1 MVREI
6 VRARVAQ
13 AASPAAEGAAKG
25 RPRDDDAQ
33 LPPLEESPDRR
44 IVNRAAPARRLSD
57 DNCVAAGAPVEGL
70 SVHSRE
76 RPMHSCAILDDYQDV
91 ALGIADWRPLDG
103 KVELRAYNEHFEDR
117 EALAKALAGFEIVVA
132 MRERTPFD
140 AWLFDRL
147 PELKLL
153 VTTGMRNASIDLAAA
168 AQHGVTVCGTSGSVG
183 TTTELAWGL
192 ILALAR
198 RIPEENALFHS
209 GGKWQATVG
218 VGMNGKT
225 LGVIGLGNLGA
236 RTAKVGLAFEMK
248 VLAWS
253 PRLTPERCAELGV
266 THAGSLD
273 RLLREADV
281 VSIHAVLNE
290 GSRGLLGARE
300 LGLMKR
306 DAILVNT
313 SRGPIVDEQALI
325 AALSE
330 KRIAGAGLDVFD
342 REPLP
347 GDHPLRRLGNV
358 VATPHL
364 GYVTREG
371 YRVFYSHAV
380 EDIAAWLAGKPVRVL
395 QAGK

>member
-1 MVREI
+1 
-6 VRARVAQ
+6 
-13 AASPAAEGAAKG
+13 
-25 RPRDDDAQ
+25 
-33 LPPLEESPDRR
+33 
-44 IVNRAAPARRLSD
+44 
-57 DNCVAAGAPVEGL
+57 
-70 SVHSRE
+70 
-76 RPMHSCAILDDYQDV
+76 MHSCAILDDYQNV
-91 ALGIADWRPLDG
+91 ALSVADWRLLDG
-103 KVELRAYNEHFEDR
+103 KVKVQVFNEHIADG
-117 EALAKALAGFEIVVA
+117 EALAKALAGSDIIVA

-147 PELKLL
+147 PQLKLL

-168 AQHGVTVCGTSGSVG
+168 AKRGVTVCGTSGSVG

-198 RIPEENALFHS
+198 RIPEENALFHA
-209 GGKWQATVG
+209 GGKWQTTLG

-236 RTAKVGLAFEMK
+236 RTAKVGLALEMK

-253 PRLTPERCAELGV
+253 PRLTPERCAEIGV

-273 RLLREADV
+273 DLLRESDV
-281 VSIHAVLNE
+281 VSIHVVLNE
-290 GSRGLLGARE
+290 GSRGLLGTRE
-300 LGLMKR
+300 LGLMKP
-306 DAILVNT
+306 DAYLINT

-325 AALSE
+325 AALKE

-347 GDHPLRRLGNV
+347 NDHPLRRLDNV

-371 YRVFYSHAV
+371 YRVFYTHAV

>member
-1 MVREI
+1 M
-6 VRARVAQ
+6 Q
-13 AASPAAEGAAKG
+13 
-25 RPRDDDAQ
+25 
-33 LPPLEESPDRR
+33 
-44 IVNRAAPARRLSD
+44 
-57 DNCVAAGAPVEGL
+57 
-70 SVHSRE
+70 
-76 RPMHSCAILDDYQDV
+76 SCAILDDYQNV
-91 ALGIADWRPLDG
+91 ALTVADWQPLDG
-103 KVELRAYNEHFEDR
+103 EVKIWVFNEHIEDR
-117 EALAKALAGFEIVVA
+117 EALVKTLAEYDIIVA

-147 PELKLL
+147 PKLRLL
-153 VTTGMRNASIDLAAA
+153 VTTGMRNASIDLEAAA
-168 AQHGVTVCGTSGSVG
+168 KHKVTVCGTSGSVG

-198 RIPEENALFHS
+198 QIPQENALFHS
-209 GGKWQATVG
+209 GGKWQTTLG

-253 PRLTPERCAELGV
+253 PRLTPERCAEIGV

-273 RLLREADV
+273 NLLRESDV
-281 VSIHAVLNE
+281 VSIHVVLNE
-290 GSRGLLGARE
+290 QSRGLLGARE

-306 DAILVNT
+306 DAFLVNT
-313 SRGPIVDEQALI
+313 SRGPLVDEPALI
-325 AALSE
+325 AAL
-330 KRIAGAGLDVFD
+330 KKKQIAGAGLDVFD

-347 GDHPLRRLGNV
+347 NDHPLRRLDNV

-371 YRVFYSHAV
+371 YRTFYTHAV
-380 EDIAAWLAGKPVRVL
+380 EDIRAWIAGSPVRVL
-395 QAGK
+395 HAGK

>member
-1 MVREI
+1 
-6 VRARVAQ
+6 
-13 AASPAAEGAAKG
+13 
-25 RPRDDDAQ
+25 
-33 LPPLEESPDRR
+33 
-44 IVNRAAPARRLSD
+44 
-57 DNCVAAGAPVEGL
+57 
-70 SVHSRE
+70 
-76 RPMHSCAILDDYQDV
+76 MHSCAILDDYQNV
-91 ALGIADWRPLDG
+91 ALTVADWRPLDG
-103 KVELRAYNEHFEDR
+103 QVNVRVFNEHIADR
-117 EALAKALAGFEIVVA
+117 EALVKTLAEFDVVVA

-147 PELKLL
+147 PKLKLL
-153 VTTGMRNASIDLAAA
+153 VTTGMRNASIDLEAAA
-168 AQHGVTVCGTSGSVG
+168 KHAVTVCGTSGSVG

-198 RIPEENALFHS
+198 QIPQENALFHS
-209 GGKWQATVG
+209 GGKWQTTLG

-253 PRLTPERCAELGV
+253 PRLTPERCAEIGV

-273 RLLREADV
+273 NLLRESDV
-281 VSIHAVLNE
+281 VSIHVVLNE
-290 GSRGLLGARE
+290 KSRGLLGARE

-306 DAILVNT
+306 DAFLVNT
-313 SRGPIVDEQALI
+313 SRGPLVDEQALI
-325 AALSE
+325 AVLKE
-330 KRIAGAGLDVFD
+330 RRIAGAGLDVFD

-347 GDHPLRRLGNV
+347 NDHPLRRLDNV

-371 YRVFYSHAV
+371 YGTFYTHAV
-380 EDIAAWLAGKPVRVL
+380 EDIKAWIAGSPVRVL
-395 QAGK
+395 HAGK

>member
-1 MVREI
+1 
-6 VRARVAQ
+6 
-13 AASPAAEGAAKG
+13 
-25 RPRDDDAQ
+25 
-33 LPPLEESPDRR
+33 
-44 IVNRAAPARRLSD
+44 
-57 DNCVAAGAPVEGL
+57 
-70 SVHSRE
+70 
-76 RPMHSCAILDDYQDV
+76 MHSCAILDDYQNV
-91 ALGIADWRPLDG
+91 ALSVADWRPLES
-103 KVELRAYNEHFEDR
+103 KVKVQVFNEHVADR
-117 EALAKALAGFEIVVA
+117 EALAKALAGFDVIVA

-147 PELKLL
+147 PQLKLL

-168 AQHGVTVCGTSGSVG
+168 AKRGVTVCGTSGSVG

-198 RIPEENALFHS
+198 RIPQENALFHA
-209 GGKWQATVG
+209 GGKWQTTLG

-236 RTAKVGLAFEMK
+236 RTAKVGLALEMK

-253 PRLTPERCAELGV
+253 PRLTPERCAEIGV

-273 RLLREADV
+273 DLLRESDV
-281 VSIHAVLNE
+281 VSIHVTLNE
-290 GSRGLLGARE
+290 KSRGLLGARE
-300 LGLMKR
+300 LAVMKR
-306 DAILVNT
+306 EAFLVNT
-313 SRGPIVDEQALI
+313 SRGPIVDEPALI
-325 AALSE
+325 AALQE

-347 GDHPLRRLGNV
+347 SDHPLRRLDNV

-371 YRVFYSHAV
+371 YRVFYTHAV

>member
-1 MVREI
+1 
-6 VRARVAQ
+6 
-13 AASPAAEGAAKG
+13 
-25 RPRDDDAQ
+25 
-33 LPPLEESPDRR
+33 
-44 IVNRAAPARRLSD
+44 
-57 DNCVAAGAPVEGL
+57 
-70 SVHSRE
+70 
-76 RPMHSCAILDDYQDV
+76 MHACAILDDYQNV
-91 ALGIADWRPLDG
+91 ALSVADWRPLERE
-103 KVELRAYNEHFEDR
+103 VTVRAFNEHIADR
-117 EALAKALAGFEIVVA
+117 DAVARALAGFDIVVA

-140 AWLFDRL
+140 AWLLERL
-147 PELKLL
+147 PKLKLL

-168 AQHGVTVCGTSGSVG
+168 AQRGVVVCGTSGSVG

-192 ILALAR
+192 VLALAR

-209 GGKWQATVG
+209 GGKWQTTLG
-218 VGMNGKT
+218 SGMNGKT

-253 PRLTPERCAELGV
+253 PRLAPERCAEVGV

-273 RLLREADV
+273 NLLRESDV
-281 VSIHAVLNE
+281 VSIHVVLNE

-300 LGLMKR
+300 LALMKP
-306 DAILVNT
+306 DAYLINT

-325 AALSE
+325 AALAE

-347 GDHPLRRLGNV
+347 VDHPLRRLDNV

-364 GYVTREG
+364 GYVTLEG
-371 YRVFYSHAV
+371 YRIFYGQAV
-380 EDIAAWLAGKPVRVL
+380 EDIRGWLAGKPVRVL
-395 QAGK
+395 QAGA

>member
-1 MVREI
+1 
-6 VRARVAQ
+6 
-13 AASPAAEGAAKG
+13 
-25 RPRDDDAQ
+25 
-33 LPPLEESPDRR
+33 
-44 IVNRAAPARRLSD
+44 
-57 DNCVAAGAPVEGL
+57 
-70 SVHSRE
+70 
-76 RPMHSCAILDDYQDV
+76 MHSCAILDDYQNV
-91 ALGIADWRPLDG
+91 ALSVADWRPLEG
-103 KVELRAYNEHFEDR
+103 KVKVQAFNEHIADR
-117 EALAKALAGFEIVVA
+117 AALATALAGFDVIVA

-147 PELKLL
+147 LQLKLL
-153 VTTGMRNASIDLAAA
+153 VTTGMRNASIDLEAAA
-168 AQHGVTVCGTSGSVG
+168 RRGVTVCGTSGSVG

-209 GGKWQATVG
+209 GGKWQTTLG

-236 RTAKVGLAFEMK
+236 RTAKVGLALEMK

-253 PRLTPERCAELGV
+253 PRLTPERCAEIGV

-273 RLLREADV
+273 NLLRESDV
-281 VSIHAVLNE
+281 VSIHVVLNE

-306 DAILVNT
+306 DAFLVNT
-313 SRGPIVDEQALI
+313 SRGPIVDERALI
-325 AALSE
+325 AALQE

-347 GDHPLRRLGNV
+347 SDHPLRRLDNV

-371 YRVFYSHAV
+371 YRVFYTHAV

-395 QAGK
+395 QAGE

>member
-1 MVREI
+1 
-6 VRARVAQ
+6 
-13 AASPAAEGAAKG
+13 
-25 RPRDDDAQ
+25 
-33 LPPLEESPDRR
+33 
-44 IVNRAAPARRLSD
+44 
-57 DNCVAAGAPVEGL
+57 
-70 SVHSRE
+70 
-76 RPMHSCAILDDYQDV
+76 MHSCAILDDYQNV
-91 ALGIADWRPLDG
+91 ALSVADWRPLDG
-103 KVELRAYNEHFEDR
+103 KVKVQAFSEHVADRA
-117 EALAKALAGFEIVVA
+117 ALAKALAGFDIIVA

-147 PELKLL
+147 PQLKLL

-168 AQHGVTVCGTSGSVG
+168 AKRGVTVCGTSGSVG

-198 RIPEENALFHS
+198 RIPEENALFHA
-209 GGKWQATVG
+209 GGKWQTTLG

-236 RTAKVGLAFEMK
+236 RTAKVGLALEMK

-253 PRLTPERCAELGV
+253 PRLTAERCAEIGV

-273 RLLREADV
+273 DLLRESDV
-281 VSIHAVLNE
+281 VSIHVVLNE

-300 LGLMKR
+300 LALMKR
-306 DAILVNT
+306 EAFLVNT
-313 SRGPIVDEQALI
+313 SRGPIVDEPALI
-325 AALSE
+325 AALKE
-330 KRIAGAGLDVFD
+330 QRIAGAGLDVFD

-347 GDHPLRRLGNV
+347 SDHPLRRLDNV

-371 YRVFYSHAV
+371 YRVFYTHAV

>member
-1 MVREI
+1 
-6 VRARVAQ
+6 
-13 AASPAAEGAAKG
+13 
-25 RPRDDDAQ
+25 
-33 LPPLEESPDRR
+33 
-44 IVNRAAPARRLSD
+44 
-57 DNCVAAGAPVEGL
+57 
-70 SVHSRE
+70 
-76 RPMHSCAILDDYQDV
+76 MHSCAILDDYQNV
-91 ALGIADWRPLDG
+91 ALAVADWHPLDG
-103 KVELRAYNEHFEDR
+103 KVKVRVFNEHIADR
-117 EALAKALAGFEIVVA
+117 DVLVEALAGFDIIVA

-147 PELKLL
+147 PSLKLL

-168 AQHGVTVCGTSGSVG
+168 ARRGVTVCGTSGSIG

-198 RIPEENALFHS
+198 RIPEENALFHA
-209 GGKWQATVG
+209 GGKWQTTLG
-218 VGMNGKT
+218 IGMNGKT
-225 LGVIGLGNLGA
+225 LGVIGLGNLGV
-236 RTAKVGLAFEMK
+236 RTAKVGLALEMK

-253 PRLTPERCAELGV
+253 PRLTPERCAEIGV
-266 THAGSLD
+266 TQAGSLD
-273 RLLREADV
+273 DLLRESDI
-281 VSIHAVLNE
+281 VSIHVVLNE

-306 DAILVNT
+306 DAFLVNT

-325 AALSE
+325 AALEE

-347 GDHPLRRLGNV
+347 NDHPLRRLENV

-371 YRVFYSHAV
+371 YRVFYTHAV